1 MHYVKLFNINGV
13 DTKQVACIE
22 LQGPPNAA
30 TEGAVGVLGMD
41 VSSPTHEVYRCVA
54 VNGSVYTWELL
65 SAGMSIISATITG
78 EGGMSKVFS
87 YDTLRIPNNYLIKPG
102 DLILD
107 SEGYLYQVN
116 SIGGDACDTTYCGT
130 HIGGIP
136 SGDKDCTIV
145 VKDGKLQ
152 LVTESGSVLS
162 EVEFLTSDEE
172 TIYRNPNDGVAQVRA
187 IKTVNDTL
195 LHLFMGTQAEYD
207 NLPDYNKENLFA
219 IITDDTA
226 KERIEESIE
235 AVDAKVDAVT
245 ERVDNVY
252 TGAFADTAEDVISNI
267 NGEVNLFDFQKWVK
281 VTGVANGSAVVN
293 STYGSIMLSS
303 TANDNHAFITED
315 NKIKLKPNTTYTLSA
330 KSQKGG
336 EIFVAFETEHIE
348 SGSMVNPHITF
359 TTPSNGVVKHFRIDN
374 DVTGETNT
382 FSKFMLTEGDKVLP
396 YTPFEGGEI
405 ARKNGNYPNM
415 TVGNATGAD
424 NLLKGLVSA
433 NATLLPITES
443 GFYVFYVDTGL
454 STVGDVSLALYI
466 DASRSTRKSALLADS
481 TTGVSSTYTILEY
494 SSLSNNVYARMHSNG
509 SYQQGYLTIKGYIKI
524 C

>member
-41 VSSPTHEVYRCVA
+41 VTSPTHEVYRCVA

-107 SEGYLYQVN
+107 SEGYLYQVD
-116 SIGGDACDTTYCGT
+116 SIGADDCSTSYCGT

-172 TIYRNPNDGVAQVRA
+172 TIYRNPSDGVAQVRA

-195 LHLFMGTQAEYD
+195 LHLFVGTQAEYD
-207 NLPDYNKENLFA
+207 NLPEYNKQNLFA

-226 KERIEESIE
+226 LERIEESVDEME
-235 AVDAKVDAVT
+235 AKMDALREDVFSEKFVTNYNSKINFFSEDYLLTTERLNAEGNSNTCGGSTAWLADGAIVRLYNQIVNGDSWINATYWYGVDAGKTYTFSCETDMVARISVVGTSGNIIASSEQSKLNPSVTFTAPSSKVRFRFHTDDT
-245 ERVDNVY
+245 GY
-252 TGAFADTAEDVISNI
+252 TIFTKFLLNE
-267 NGEVNLFDFQKWVK
+267 
-281 VTGVANGSAVVN
+281 GSA
-293 STYGSIMLSS
+293 
-303 TANDNHAFITED
+303 
-315 NKIKLKPNTTYTLSA
+315 P
-330 KSQKGG
+330 
-336 EIFVAFETEHIE
+336 IE
-348 SGSMVNPHITF
+348 
-359 TTPSNGVVKHFRIDN
+359 
-374 DVTGETNT
+374 
-382 FSKFMLTEGDKVLP
+382 
-396 YTPFEGGEI
+396 YTPYDGRGAI
-405 ARKNGNYPNM
+405 ALNNGTYPNM
-415 TVGNATGAD
+415 TVGNVINLRK
-424 NLLKGLVSA
+424 NLLRV
-433 NATLLPITES
+433 NATSLSIAES

-454 STVGDVSLALYI
+454 STVGDVSIECYI
-466 DASRSTRKSALLADS
+466 DKSRSTNKSVLLADS
-481 TTGVSSTYTILEY
+481 TTGVASTYAVLHY
-494 SSLSNNVYARMHSNG
+494 SHASESASVRIHSNG
-509 SYQQGYLTIKGYIKI
+509 SYQQGYLTIKGYISI